1 MCMAGQIELPFNKAD
16 LATVT
21 AECQVSQHQRLT
33 FSLRCGSI
41 PDKTSQ
47 KPVGR
52 LSTLDHFL

>member
-1 MCMAGQIELPFNKAD
+1 MAGQIELPFNKAD